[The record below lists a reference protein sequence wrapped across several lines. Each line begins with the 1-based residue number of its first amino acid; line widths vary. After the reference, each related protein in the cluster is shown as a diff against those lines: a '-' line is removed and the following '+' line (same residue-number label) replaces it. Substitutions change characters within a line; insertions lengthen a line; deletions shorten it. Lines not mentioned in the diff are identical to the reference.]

1 MTTARVIVAP
11 GFGVGAVSPRLF
23 GSFVEHMGRC
33 VYEGIYEP
41 GHPAAD
47 ESGLRRDVIELTKE
61 LGVSVVRYPGGN
73 FVSSYR
79 WEDGVG
85 SVEDRP
91 TRLDLAWRSI
101 ETNAF
106 GLHEFMAWADKAG
119 VEPMLAVNLGTRG
132 IQEAA
137 DLVEYVNHPGGTRLS
152 DLRAANGHPEPFGV
166 TLWCLG
172 NEMDGPWQVGHRTAA
187 DYGRLAA
194 EAGKAMKLVDPGIE
208 LVACGSSA
216 RSMET
221 FAHWE
226 AEVLASTYEHVEY
239 ISMHAYYEQHDD
251 DLDSFLAT
259 AVDMEAFIEEVIATC
274 DHVKA
279 LRRSKKTLQLS
290 FDEWNVWTQRAFA
303 AQPERGWERAP
314 HLIEDTY
321 SVADA
326 VVVASYLIAMV
337 NHADRIGIGCQAQ
350 LANVIAPIRTEPG
363 GPAWRQTI
371 FHPFAAMSK
380 YAKGLALRVPVESR
394 AVRTAKYGEVPSI
407 ACAATFDAATGQI
420 AIFVVNRN
428 SSEPQQVDVDLR
440 SCGDLAIAHRMLLAD
455 DDIHAVNSAA
465 NPDRVQFTTA
475 AAELTAGALTV
486 SLPPVSFAAIVL
498 TPAGSDN

>member
-1 MTTARVIVAP
+1 MTIARVIVAP
-11 GFGVGAVSPRLF
+11 EFPVGPVSPRLF

-33 VYEGIYEP
+33 VYGGIYEP
-41 GHPAAD
+41 GHPLAD
-47 ESGLRRDVIELTKE
+47 GSGFRQDVIELTKE

-73 FVSSYR
+73 FVSGYR

-85 SVEDRP
+85 PIGDRP
-91 TRLDLAWRSI
+91 VRLDLAWRSI

-106 GLHEFMAWADKAG
+106 GLHEFMEWTQKAG
-119 VEPMLAVNLGTRG
+119 VEPILAVNLGTRG

-152 DLRAANGHPEPFGV
+152 DLRAANGHPEPFRV
-166 TLWCLG
+166 QLWCLG
-172 NEMDGPWQVGHRTAA
+172 NEMDGPWQVGHRTAS

-194 EAGKAMKLVDPGIE
+194 EAGKAMKLVDPSIE

-226 AEVLASTYEHVEY
+226 AEVLTSAYDYVEY

-279 LRRSKKTLQLS
+279 VRRSSKTMQLS
-290 FDEWNVWTQRAFA
+290 FDEWNVWTQRDFA
-303 AQPERGWERAP
+303 AQPERDWERAP

-326 VVVASYLIAMV
+326 VVVASYLIALV

-371 FHPFAAMSK
+371 FHPFAAMSR
-380 YAKGLALRVPVESR
+380 YATGVALRVPVESH
-394 AVRTAKYGEVPSI
+394 AVRTAKYGEVPSL
-407 ACAATFDAATGQI
+407 ACAATFDEATGQI
-420 AIFVVNRN
+420 AIFVVNRD
-428 SSEPQQVDVDLR
+428 SSGQQEVHVDLR
-440 SCGDLAIAHRMLLAD
+440 WAGELHIAHQLLLAD

-465 NPDRVQFTTA
+465 HPDRVHFQATDAT
-475 AAELTAGALTV
+475 LVAGGLTV
-486 SLPPVSFAAIVL
+486 TLPPVAFATIVL
-498 TPAGSDN
+498 APSAPEK